1 MADFGAARSELG
13 IYTPEAVV
21 LAAPRTRF
29 PVLSIVLAEGK
40 VNRLGDGHILALTRF
55 ESDVWGLFR
64 DRAVQYRGGRERGLV
79 LKLPEGLGT
88 PQVLDRPVSGEIPPH
103 RLVCSTS

>member
-1 MADFGAARSELG
+1 M
-13 IYTPEAVV
+13 
-21 LAAPRTRF
+21 
-29 PVLSIVLAEGK
+29 LAEGK

-88 PQVLDRPVSGEIPPH
+88 PQGFTPLGDGTFLVSY
-103 RLVCSTS
+103 LQD